1 MSVAGAR
8 AVKTPRFEPQAA
20 AHRKADESIDRST
33 NIPGLKSG
41 FAAPAAAKLGRR
53 VASIAVWNLP
63 PSAYEPS
70 KRRRKMKSIV

>member
-1 MSVAGAR
+1 M
-8 AVKTPRFEPQAA
+8 
-20 AHRKADESIDRST
+20 
-33 NIPGLKSG
+33 PGLKSG
-41 FAAPAAAKLGRR
+41 LAAPAAAKLGRR